1 MIIQGREILLID
13 DDANDIELA
22 MLAFEQCQVA
32 HLVHVVTDGEDA
44 LRCLQGWS
52 AVSELAGH
60 FPRLVIL
67 DLKMPKTDG
76 LEILQMI
83 RNSPRIKHV
92 PVVVL
97 TSSRMPSDLKKAY
110 QLGCNAYVV
119 KPVDHQSYTRTIEML
134 INFWTEINLVPQ
146 D

>member
-1 MIIQGREILLID
+1 MQNREILLID

-22 MLAFEQCQVA
+22 MLAFEKCQVA

-44 LRCLQGWS
+44 LRCLKGWS
-52 AVSELAGH
+52 DASDLAGR
-60 FPRLVIL
+60 FPRLIIL
-67 DLKMPKTDG
+67 DLKMSKTDG

-83 RNSPRIKHV
+83 RNEPQIKHI
-92 PVVVL
+92 PVVIL
-97 TSSRMPSDLKKAY
+97 TSSRMPSDLKQAY

-119 KPVDHQSYTRTIEML
+119 KPVDHQSYTRTIEIL
-134 INFWTEINLVPQ
+134 IDFWTEINLMPQ